1 MRLAL
6 RLGKSLEEM
15 ERLTA
20 TELSAWSQLDRPEP
34 LKRPTGIED
43 FWAAVKTR
51 RTRRW

>member
-20 TELSAWSQLDRPEP
+20 TELSAWLALDRPAAP
-34 LKRPTGIED
+34 QRPASIQD
-43 FWAAVKTR
+43 FYKAV
-51 RTRRW
+51 RTRRR